1 MNVKRPLKNERPG
14 IINEVIG
21 SALTNSV
28 EKKGRN
34 GRCGE
39 SKDNRKRK
47 KKGFASL
54 PFFFCQKYYDV
65 LGLF

>member
-34 GRCGE
+34 GRSRN
-39 SKDNRKRK
+39 SK
-47 KKGFASL
+47 S
-54 PFFFCQKYYDV
+54 QKTPVRQTID
-65 LGLF
+65 

>member
-1 MNVKRPLKNERPG
+1 MNEKRPLKNERPG

-39 SKDNRKRK
+39 SKNNRKRK

-54 PFFFCQKYYDV
+54 SLSSFVKNTTTC
-65 LGLF
+65 